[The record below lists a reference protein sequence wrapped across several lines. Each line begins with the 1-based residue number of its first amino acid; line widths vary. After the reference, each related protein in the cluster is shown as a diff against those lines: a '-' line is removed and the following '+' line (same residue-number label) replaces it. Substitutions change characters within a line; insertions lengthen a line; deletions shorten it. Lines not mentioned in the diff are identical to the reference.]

1 MSHPSHS
8 PSKAPT
14 RRSHPAARPLT
25 VFAEKH
31 LFLGSKVLDELRILI
46 RLAKPLPS
54 NSEIR
59 FADLA
64 ERARQ
69 AASPCGSEAQNLP
82 GTKAA

>member
-1 MSHPSHS
+1 MSQPSRS
-8 PSKAPT
+8 PSKT
-14 RRSHPAARPLT
+14 TSRRSRLAAKPLA
-25 VFAEKH
+25 VLADKH